1 MREAGHAG
9 TGLQDVSG
17 GGAGLRGGCGL
28 TVRLP
33 LLVSLP
39 GTGGQPATGPRLFF
53 EAALQQGYRVLA
65 PSYLNTSA
73 G

>member
-1 MREAGHAG
+1 M
-9 TGLQDVSG
+9 
-17 GGAGLRGGCGL
+17 

-65 PSYLNTSA
+65 LSYPNTSA